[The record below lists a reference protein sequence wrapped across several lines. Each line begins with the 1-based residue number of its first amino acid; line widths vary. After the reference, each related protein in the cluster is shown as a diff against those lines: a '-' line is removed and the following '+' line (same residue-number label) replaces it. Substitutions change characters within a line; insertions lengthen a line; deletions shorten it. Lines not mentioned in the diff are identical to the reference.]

1 MRSKFKSPDYQLY
14 RQSNFQHRWLRLEHL
29 MEQLERIKSS
39 SQFKVEIFA
48 HSEEKKPI
56 HKIEYGIGPK
66 KILIWT
72 QMHGNEPT
80 ATMALVDVLN
90 FLMNEGDTYQSL
102 RNSIYQHCT
111 LLMIPMLN
119 PDGAERFS
127 RRNALGIDMNRDV
140 LKLQSIEMSSFIDL
154 FKDFKPHWG
163 FNLHDQRNFF
173 SVGNS
178 PCPATISFLSASSD
192 EGRSINPTRLQS
204 MQMVMALSDLVEM
217 ESECHASRYSDEY
230 YPRAL
235 GEFFHSQEVPCVLV
249 ESGAYPND
257 PFRNEARRLNFL
269 ILLHAFENIIEEKTL
284 QGEESRPYFLI
295 PENGKAMLDGI
306 IRDCYLERNGTKI
319 DLGLM
324 IEEKPN
330 FETKEIER
338 SYILSDIGDL
348 SFQYGLKEWE
358 GGRISEDEDLSL
370 EKPAN
375 FKIVISEDESLEF
388 KAGQIL

>member
-14 RQSNFQHRWLRLEHL
+14 RQSTFQHRWLRLEHL

-102 RNSIYQHCT
+102 RNSIYQNCT

-192 EGRSINPTRLQS
+192 ERRSINPTRLQS

-375 FKIVISEDESLEF
+375 FKILISEDEILEF
-388 KAGQIL
+388 KDGQIL